1 MDNTDVYHSIG
12 EAISAKLMNHMVDE
26 MDKLKEKLNEC
37 NAVIFSHI
45 HQSITWTQG
54 HFSVAN

>member
-1 MDNTDVYHSIG
+1 MYHSIG